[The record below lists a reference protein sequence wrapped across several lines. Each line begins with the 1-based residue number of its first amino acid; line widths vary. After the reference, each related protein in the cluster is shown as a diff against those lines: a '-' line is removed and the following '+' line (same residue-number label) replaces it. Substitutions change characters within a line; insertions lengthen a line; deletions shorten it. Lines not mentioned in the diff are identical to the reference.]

1 MHKFKALIGMLF
13 CAGVFGIG
21 LSAQVC
27 GKPEIVSSSG
37 SGILAGVSRITLT
50 APEGCKLTYAFN
62 YAEPSTDINDAVE
75 SPHVI
80 VPTSDPYQIACRA
93 VAEGMEPSET
103 VVFAI
108 DDFFTAHWA
117 DINQFN
123 QQIFIPNTPN
133 NDIIA
138 GPMKITFSGKVA
150 QGEGKGKY
158 WMFVEQDN
166 YRLMLEGDNPWPET
180 FVAGHRLDFIKAK
193 KTSDYAFPSATAER
207 PFPEANETV
216 ELSYRTITGYD
227 SANDGYLVSIE
238 DVEYS
243 EGKIADFV
251 VYNKFVGI
259 EPALEDGKRYTIK
272 GIQGNELIN
281 SEYKGCIYVLS
292 AEETVTETE
301 KHYTNV
307 SEAFDGAQNGD
318 KVAFDCPLTVI
329 AVTASGTTLIV
340 ADAERRCI
348 LLDVSPDDF
357 AAVTPGETYVGIKA
371 SVGTSGRATLVGSL
385 PVSETQS
392 QIVEPQSIEA
402 AELATST
409 GTYVSFSA
417 PVALLEETDAEP
429 TSTEAAVTHVYT
441 VAGVN
446 VRHDAISNSLGELY
460 DKAVNNY
467 KAGYEFKHTGV
478 VAIDESGMPEFWPM
492 TIHDDSDNNP
502 TTSIGSVGISGDSS
516 VSVAGGR
523 IIAPSGS
530 RFYDIAGRV
539 VMTDRPAC
547 GIYIVKTP
555 AGKSVRV
562 IIK

>member
-1 MHKFKALIGMLF
+1 MLF
-13 CAGVFGIG
+13 CAGVFSVG

-62 YAEPSTDINDAVE
+62 YAEPSTDFNDAVE

-108 DDFFTAHWA
+108 YDFFTAHWA

-166 YRLMLEGDNPWPET
+166 YRLMLEGDNPWPKT

-281 SEYKGCIYVLS
+281 GEYKGCIYFLS

-307 SEAFDGAQNGD
+307 KDFIDDAQSGD

-329 AVTASGTTLIV
+329 AVDASGTTLIV
-340 ADAERRCI
+340 ADAERHCI
-348 LLDVSPDDF
+348 LLDGDIDVLS
-357 AAVTPGETYVGIKA
+357 AVNPGETYVGIKA
-371 SVGTSGRATLVGSL
+371 EVGISGRAALPGEL
-385 PVSETQS
+385 PVPENESMS
-392 QIVEPQSIEA
+392 VEPMSVESDA
-402 AELATST
+402 LVANS
-409 GTYVSFSA
+409 GSYVSFSA
-417 PVALLEETDAEP
+417 PVALADKAYAEP
-429 TSTEAAVTHVYT
+429 TSTDAPFTPLYT

-446 VRHDAISNSLGELY
+446 VRHDAIDSSLGELY
-460 DKAVNNY
+460 DKAVKNY
-467 KAGYEFKHTGV
+467 KSDYEFKHAGIIVNTG
-478 VAIDESGMPEFWPM
+478 APEFWPM
-492 TIHDDSDNNP
+492 TIHDASDKNP
-502 TTSIGSVGISGDSS
+502 TTSIRSIDIISSES
-516 VSVAGGR
+516 IVSVADGR
-523 IIAPSGS
+523 VIAPAGS
-530 RFYDIAGRV
+530 RVYDISGREV
-539 VMTDRPAC
+539 KAVRPSA

-555 AGKSVRV
+555 DGKSVR
-562 IIK
+562 IMIK